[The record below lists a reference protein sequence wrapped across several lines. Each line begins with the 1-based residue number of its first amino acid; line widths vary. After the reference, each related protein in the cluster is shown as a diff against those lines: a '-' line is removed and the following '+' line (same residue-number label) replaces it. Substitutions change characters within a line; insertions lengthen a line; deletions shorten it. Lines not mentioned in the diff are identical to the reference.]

1 MPARTHHELAI
12 AGYNG
17 IVEAVNSIDE
27 VIAKNPKRDELIKK
41 LIEVKSTAN
50 KSLVPILSLLKD
62 DNPKSYPSMEK
73 ENTRLAKTI
82 SSLEK
87 QRDELTLQVQKLSE
101 YSDVVSKVKN
111 IMEDWRKDFDSVDN
125 AVKREV
131 QEAVKVNINQN
142 LKAIMEEAVQKV
154 VGTEKMKKTFAEA
167 VKNSEKVIGQ
177 ETKRAFEEKLSSA
190 LKQSQSEIVA
200 QTSARQEA
208 DLADKEKRTRN
219 VVITTVPESTL
230 KDVKERVT
238 ADSIIATKILG
249 IADDVIEKCFRAG
262 PPLGTGSNKDRT
274 SPRPLICVLTKPELA
289 KSKHKYGNGSKVI
302 IDGVQ
307 YWINADLSRAE
318 RRANFEARQKR
329 RERIMKSN
337 VNGNAENSDNVAID

>member
-1 MPARTHHELAI
+1 
-12 AGYNG
+12 
-17 IVEAVNSIDE
+17 
-27 VIAKNPKRDELIKK
+27 
-41 LIEVKSTAN
+41 
-50 KSLVPILSLLKD
+50 
-62 DNPKSYPSMEK
+62 MEK

-111 IMEDWRKDFDSVDN
+111 IMEDWRKDFDSVDI

-337 VNGNAENSDNVAID
+337 VDGNAENSDNVAID

>member
-1 MPARTHHELAI
+1 
-12 AGYNG
+12 
-17 IVEAVNSIDE
+17 
-27 VIAKNPKRDELIKK
+27 
-41 LIEVKSTAN
+41 
-50 KSLVPILSLLKD
+50 
-62 DNPKSYPSMEK
+62 
-73 ENTRLAKTI
+73 
-82 SSLEK
+82 
-87 QRDELTLQVQKLSE
+87 
-101 YSDVVSKVKN
+101 
-111 IMEDWRKDFDSVDN
+111 MEDWRKDFDSVDI

-154 VGTEKMKKTFAEA
+154 VGTEKMRKTFAEA

-200 QTSARQEA
+200 QTSARQA

-230 KDVKERVT
+230 KDVKARVT

-249 IADDVIEKCFRAG
+249 IADELIEKCFRAG
-262 PPLGTGSNKDRT
+262 LPLGTGSNKDRT
-274 SPRPLICVLTKPELA
+274 SPRPLICVFTKPELA
-289 KSKHKYGNGSKVI
+289 KSKRKYGNGSKVI

-318 RRANFEARQKR
+318 RRANFEAGQKR
-329 RERIMKSN
+329 RERIIKSN
-337 VNGNAENSDNVAID
+337 LDGNAENSNNVAID

>member
-17 IVEAVNSIDE
+17 IVETVNSIDE

-73 ENTRLAKTI
+73 KNTRLAKTI

-111 IMEDWRKDFDSVDN
+111 IMEDWRKDFDSVDI

-154 VGTEKMKKTFAEA
+154 VGAEKMKKTFVKA

-219 VVITTVPESTL
+219 VVITTVPERC
-230 KDVKERVT
+230 KRE
-238 ADSIIATKILG
+238 G
-249 IADDVIEKCFRAG
+249 
-262 PPLGTGSNKDRT
+262 
-274 SPRPLICVLTKPELA
+274 
-289 KSKHKYGNGSKVI
+289 H
-302 IDGVQ
+302 
-307 YWINADLSRAE
+307 
-318 RRANFEARQKR
+318 RRLHNC
-329 RERIMKSN
+329 N
-337 VNGNAENSDNVAID
+337 